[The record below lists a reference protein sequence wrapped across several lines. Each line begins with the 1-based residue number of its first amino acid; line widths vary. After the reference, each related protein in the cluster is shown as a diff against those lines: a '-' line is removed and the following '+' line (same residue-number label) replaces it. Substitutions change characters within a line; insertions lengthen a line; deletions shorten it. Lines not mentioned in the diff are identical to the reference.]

1 MWSYQHPDELYHHG
15 IKGMKWGVRRYQKKD
30 GTLTSAG
37 KKRYF
42 EKSDGLYSKSKPPKN
57 AMDGD
62 GMSSK
67 AKKFPGAISNV
78 VSSKKQKRQNYP
90 NKENEYEKERKRQQ
104 KHIATKRAIDIGS
117 RFINSYTKQHD
128 VTLNGKHVG
137 IPDNVKTFVNMLLDY
152 KYMKDTFK

>member
-15 IKGMKWGVRRYQKKD
+15 VKGMKWGVRRYQKKD

-42 EKSDGLYSKSKPPKN
+42 EKSDGLYSKSKVPSN
-57 AMDGD
+57 AKTG
-62 GMSSK
+62 
-67 AKKFPGAISNV
+67 PY
-78 VSSKKQKRQNYP
+78 Q
-90 NKENEYEKERKRQQ
+90 ENRYMKERKRQK
-104 KHIATKRAIDIGS
+104 KHIMTKRAIDIGS

-137 IPDNVKTFVNMLLDY
+137 IPDNVKTLVNMLLDY

>member
-1 MWSYQHPDELYHHG
+1 MWSYQHSDELYHHG

-42 EKSDGLYSKSKPPKN
+42 EKSDRLYSKSKVPSN
-57 AMDGD
+57 AKTG
-62 GMSSK
+62 
-67 AKKFPGAISNV
+67 PY
-78 VSSKKQKRQNYP
+78 Q
-90 NKENEYEKERKRQQ
+90 ENRYTKERKRQK
-104 KHIATKRAIDIGS
+104 KHIMTKRAIDIGS
-117 RFINSYTKQHD
+117 RFINTYTKQHD

-137 IPDNVKTFVNMLLDY
+137 IPDNVKTLVNMLLDY